1 MTVKP
6 RNSRPPGRPRSAA
19 AQAAIL
25 DAASQLIDSGG
36 IGAVTMEAVARLA
49 GVGKPTVYRN
59 WASREALAM
68 AALLKSGAPKTK
80 VKETAS
86 ALDDL
91 RRQLIKVAQSFA
103 TARGRQVALMVA
115 SADQD
120 SELSKAFRNQVML
133 ASREEGRSILMR
145 AVAERAMRKDIE
157 IDVALDMIY
166 GPIFYRLQV
175 GHAAADVAFVES
187 LLHETMRGLGLSD
200 QFTSKS

>member
-1 MTVKP
+1 MMTVKP
-6 RNSRPPGRPRSAA
+6 RNSRSPGRPRSAA

-36 IGAVTMEAVARLA
+36 IGAVTMEAVARQA
-49 GVGKPTVYRN
+49 RVGKPTVYRN
-59 WASREALAM
+59 WANREALVM
-68 AALLKSGAPKTK
+68 AALLRSGAPKTK
-80 VKETAS
+80 VNATAS

-91 RRQLIKVAQSFA
+91 RRQLTNVAQAFA
-103 TARGRQVALMVA
+103 SARGRQAALMVA

-133 ASREEGRSILMR
+133 ASREEGRAILTR
-145 AVAERAMRKDIE
+145 AVAEGAIRPDVQ

-175 GHAAADVAFVES
+175 GHALADVAFVEG
-187 LLHETMRGLGLSD
+187 LVHEAMLGLGRAD
-200 QFTSKS
+200 

>member
-1 MTVKP
+1 
-6 RNSRPPGRPRSAA
+6 
-19 AQAAIL
+19 
-25 DAASQLIDSGG
+25 
-36 IGAVTMEAVARLA
+36 MERIV
-49 GVGKPTVYRN
+49 
-59 WASREALAM
+59 S
-68 AALLKSGAPKTK
+68 
-80 VKETAS
+80 
-86 ALDDL
+86 
-91 RRQLIKVAQSFA
+91 
-103 TARGRQVALMVA
+103 LMVA

-187 LLHETMRGLGLSD
+187 LLHETMRGLSLSD
-200 QFTSKS
+200 QIATKS